1 MFGRLKHA
9 IIRYYKKLKI
19 KNKFFLFIS
28 SIMLLTFS
36 FVVVGFHFIIK
47 TYEVPFYQNSSQLL
61 STSSGNIER
70 ELKKVEEIS
79 EQIAVDPNIQNLLTS
94 INPKMDRLEQ
104 YRIRREIE
112 NILISYVGNEKFIRS
127 VYLVDLNRNIYMSGI
142 KDPSFLNKNINK
154 IISQLKK
161 TKGENIWIE
170 KMEETYFTS
179 SRKIRSYTSL
189 DFNDL
194 GYLIIRVNLDKI
206 TEEATNDSLEG
217 GESILISN
225 KNTVFYA
232 KGNLNTE
239 LKAIDFSKLQDKNY
253 TIWNINGKRY
263 FICQKNSKNYSGW
276 DYWHIIPYEKLFLSI
291 EKAKHILYSVFII
304 MFAFVF
310 LIGFLFSERITR
322 PIGKLVSAMQKVE
335 IGDFNAVRLM
345 ESSHMEKDEIGVL
358 YRNFISMVNK
368 VDNLIQENYVK
379 KLLIEKTKFEALQA
393 QINPHFLYNTLESIN
408 WMAKMNKQW
417 EISIMAE
424 SLGFLLRN
432 ALNTKETI
440 TSLEKELTF
449 VQKYIIIQKYRFEER
464 LNYQVHV
471 PEHLLYC
478 KIPKLSIQPIVEN
491 SIKHVLETSLETCSI
506 QVTGTI
512 VDSNVFIIVEDDG
525 PGIDPFIL
533 KKIENQNFESSGNS
547 IGLKNIDDRIKMF
560 FGKQYGIEVSNA
572 KTGGA
577 RVTISL
583 PYLLVDS

>member
-1 MFGRLKHA
+1 MFGRIKNA

-61 STSSGNIER
+61 STSSGNIEK
-70 ELKKVEEIS
+70 ELKKVEEMS
-79 EQIAVDPNIQNLLTS
+79 EQIAVDPNLQNLLIS
-94 INPKMDRLEQ
+94 INSKMDRLEQ

-142 KDPSFLNKNINK
+142 KDTSFLNKNINK

-194 GYLIIRVNLDKI
+194 GYLIIRVNLDRI
-206 TEEATNDSLEG
+206 TEEATNVSLEG

-239 LKAIDFSKLQDKNY
+239 LKSIDFSKLQDKNY
-253 TIWNINGKRY
+253 TILNINGERY

-291 EKAKHILYSVFII
+291 EKAKRILYSVFII

-335 IGDFNAVRLM
+335 KGDFNVVQLM
-345 ESSHMEKDEIGVL
+345 ESSNMEKDEIGVL

-449 VQKYIIIQKYRFEER
+449 VQKYIIIQKFRFEER

-471 PEHLLYC
+471 PDHLLNC

-491 SIKHVLETSLETCSI
+491 SIKHVLETSFETCSI

-533 KKIENQNFESSGNS
+533 KKIENKNVESSENS

-560 FGKQYGIEVSNA
+560 FGKQYGIEVSNI
-572 KTGGA
+572 KPGGA

-583 PYLLVDS
+583 PYLLIDS